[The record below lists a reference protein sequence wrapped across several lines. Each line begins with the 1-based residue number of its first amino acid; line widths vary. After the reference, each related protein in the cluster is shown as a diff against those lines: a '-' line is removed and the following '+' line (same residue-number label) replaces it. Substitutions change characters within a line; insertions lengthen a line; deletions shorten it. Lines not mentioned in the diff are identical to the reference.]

1 MLTNFTINTIL
12 CNTNLT
18 YITTRVSFSVLKS
31 LYGNRGVSISLRYPQ
46 GVVVS
51 GPVRRRGPDDRL
63 VSCWL
68 HRDGLLGKAVEQL
81 PSAVRLAPV
90 EPEGKLVQIAIQ
102 MLDAHRSLM
111 CTQQPS
117 F

>member
-1 MLTNFTINTIL
+1 MCAKWHTWLAVTGLIYF
-12 CNTNLT
+12 
-18 YITTRVSFSVLKS
+18 
-31 LYGNRGVSISLRYPQ
+31 GGVSISLRYPQ